1 MANGVREILPL
12 RFNPRSALAHSLG
25 ASELGNSMKHLNRF
39 IRDRSGAT
47 AIEYVLL
54 LSGMALAV
62 IGILSFFG
70 VQLNDLFLLLAAA
83 NT

>member
-1 MANGVREILPL
+1 MKQMS
-12 RFNPRSALAHSLG
+12 RFT
-25 ASELGNSMKHLNRF
+25 
-39 IRDRSGAT
+39 RDRSGAT

-70 VQLNDLFLLLAAA
+70 VQLNDLFLLLASA

>member
-1 MANGVREILPL
+1 MKLIK
-12 RFNPRSALAHSLG
+12 RFAG
-25 ASELGNSMKHLNRF
+25 
-39 IRDRSGAT
+39 DRAGAT

-54 LSGMALAV
+54 LSGMALAL
-62 IGILSFFG
+62 IGTLSFFG

>member
-1 MANGVREILPL
+1 
-12 RFNPRSALAHSLG
+12 
-25 ASELGNSMKHLNRF
+25 MKHLNRF

>member
-1 MANGVREILPL
+1 MNLL
-12 RFNPRSALAHSLG
+12 S
-25 ASELGNSMKHLNRF
+25 RF
-39 IRDRSGAT
+39 IRDRVGAT

-54 LSGMALAV
+54 LSGMGLAV
-62 IGILSFFG
+62 IAILSFFG

>member
-1 MANGVREILPL
+1 MKLIK
-12 RFNPRSALAHSLG
+12 RFAG
-25 ASELGNSMKHLNRF
+25 
-39 IRDRSGAT
+39 DRAGAT

-54 LSGMALAV
+54 LSGMALALV
-62 IGILSFFG
+62 GILSFFG

>member
-1 MANGVREILPL
+1 
-12 RFNPRSALAHSLG
+12 
-25 ASELGNSMKHLNRF
+25 MKHLSRFFRNRA
-39 IRDRSGAT
+39 GAT
-47 AIEYVLL
+47 AIEYAVLL
-54 LSGMALAV
+54 AGMGLAV

>member
-1 MANGVREILPL
+1 MKLMS
-12 RFNPRSALAHSLG
+12 RFA
-25 ASELGNSMKHLNRF
+25 
-39 IRDRSGAT
+39 RDRRGAT

-62 IGILSFFG
+62 IGILSIFG

>member
-1 MANGVREILPL
+1 
-12 RFNPRSALAHSLG
+12 
-25 ASELGNSMKHLNRF
+25 MKHANRF
-39 IRDRSGAT
+39 ARNRNGAT
-47 AIEYVLL
+47 AIEYAVLL
-54 LSGMALAV
+54 AGMGLAV

>member
-1 MANGVREILPL
+1 
-12 RFNPRSALAHSLG
+12 
-25 ASELGNSMKHLNRF
+25 MKT
-39 IRDRSGAT
+39 IRRLMGDRAGAT
-47 AIEYVLL
+47 AIEYTLL

-70 VQLNDLFLLLAAA
+70 VQLNDLFLLLASA

>member
-1 MANGVREILPL
+1 
-12 RFNPRSALAHSLG
+12 
-25 ASELGNSMKHLNRF
+25 MKHLKHFAGNRT
-39 IRDRSGAT
+39 GAT
-47 AIEYVLL
+47 AIEYAVLL
-54 LSGMALAV
+54 AGMGLAV